1 MPRRKAANPIRRNV
15 TGDGIGGR
23 PPAPAPGPP
32 ADGRLS
38 PSSGVGALLPSSSAT
53 AEAGGLREVG
63 AGELGGFG
71 EATV

>member
-1 MPRRKAANPIRRNV
+1 AAVLCPSHSLCSLYLLHLVNLPILVIRTVVMPRRKAANPIRRNV

-38 PSSGVGALLPSSSAT
+38 PSGGVG
-53 AEAGGLREVG
+53 
-63 AGELGGFG
+63 
-71 EATV
+71 